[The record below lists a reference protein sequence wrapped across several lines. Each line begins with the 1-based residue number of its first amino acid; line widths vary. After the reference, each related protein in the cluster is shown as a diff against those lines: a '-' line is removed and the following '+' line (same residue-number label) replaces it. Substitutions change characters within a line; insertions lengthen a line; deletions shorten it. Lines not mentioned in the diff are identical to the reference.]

1 MMTEMM
7 FGLRRSARTL
17 LERDGHPGP
26 GPGRL
31 ALVMARSGVGKTAF
45 LVGIGIDAL
54 LSGQNVLHIS
64 LHCTVE
70 KVRAWY
76 DDILKE
82 LLRREKKLAHAVEI
96 QLEIERR
103 RHIHTYVGRSFS
115 VGKLRQAVEMLRETM
130 AFAPRVIIF
139 DQPEMERVERE
150 TVEELRRIAA
160 ELGAELWLACRT
172 HREGPPTLPGHLPP
186 PADRLEDL
194 VDLGFRLDSHD
205 TRVRL
210 HIVKDRQEMLDRDL
224 NILLDP
230 ETLLLITGVAARK

>member
-1 MMTEMM
+1 
-7 FGLRRSARTL
+7 
-17 LERDGHPGP
+17 
-26 GPGRL
+26 
-31 ALVMARSGVGKTAF
+31 
-45 LVGIGIDAL
+45 
-54 LSGQNVLHIS
+54 
-64 LHCTVE
+64 VE

-76 DDILKE
+76 DDLVKE
-82 LLRREKKLAHAVEI
+82 LLRREKKLAHAAEI

-115 VGKLRQAVEMLRETM
+115 VGKLRQAIELLRETM
-130 AFAPRVIIF
+130 AFTPRVIIF

-150 TVEELRRIAA
+150 TVEELRRIAS

-172 HREGPPTLPGHLPP
+172 HRTGPPTLPGHLPP

-210 HIVKDRQEMLDRDL
+210 HIVKDRQEMLDKDL

-230 ETLLLITGVAARK
+230 ETLLLITGVAARR